1 MAWRVQQRSAHE
13 QPAIFY
19 SLALGAV
26 GPVLVVA
33 VPPIRKRYFGYK
45 PAERIPQSYPRT
57 SSFLSC
63 SSNAEKGRADPFPL
77 RRPSS
82 LRLHADSTSSRS
94 LSPADTVPSRP
105 RQATEGYED
114 GWELK
119 A

>member
-1 MAWRVQQRSAHE
+1 MSTPNVFRRTYSFLQRSAHE

-26 GPVLVVA
+26 GPILVVT

-45 PAERIPQSYPRT
+45 PAERIPQSYP
-57 SSFLSC
+57 L
-63 SSNAEKGRADPFPL
+63 
-77 RRPSS
+77 
-82 LRLHADSTSSRS
+82 
-94 LSPADTVPSRP
+94 PSRP